1 MKIFKF
7 VVSKLIIFYLNL
19 RGIEVNSQAQI
30 LSVPILKI
38 RGNAKNIQIGK
49 ASILSVFAQSTAA
62 DGEVK
67 LYNESDGSKTAARLI
82 FHGKFG
88 AGDNAVHEFKIP
100 AAGIYASDG
109 IYADVT
115 NVDFLYIIGTF

>member
-1 MKIFKF
+1 MSITSKVRQS
-7 VVSKLIIFYLNL
+7 VVLTGDGQVQKLINGAATDIGSAN
-19 RGIEVNSQAQI
+19 I
-30 LSVPILKI
+30 LSI
-38 RGNAKNIQIGK
+38 
-49 ASILSVFAQSTAA
+49 FAQATAA

-67 LYNESDGSKTAARLI
+67 LYNEVGAAKTASKLI

-88 AGDNAVHEFKIP
+88 TAANHVHEFKIP

-115 NVDFLYIIGTF
+115 NVYFLYIIGTF

>member
-1 MKIFKF
+1 MSITSKVRQS
-7 VVSKLIIFYLNL
+7 VVLTADGQVQKLIA
-19 RGIEVNSQAQI
+19 GSA
-30 LSVPILKI
+30 
-38 RGNAKNIQIGK
+38 ANIGS
-49 ASILSVFAQSTAA
+49 ANILSVFAQASNTDA
-62 DGEVK
+62 EVK
-67 LYNESDGSKTAARLI
+67 LYNEADASKTAGKLI

-100 AAGIYASDG
+100 AAGIYADTG

>member
-1 MKIFKF
+1 MSITSKVKQS
-7 VVSKLIIFYLNL
+7 VVLTADGQVQKLISGVAAN
-19 RGIEVNSQAQI
+19 
-30 LSVPILKI
+30 
-38 RGNAKNIQIGK
+38 IGK
-49 ASILSVFAQSTAA
+49 ASILSVFAQASAA

-67 LYNESDGSKTAARLI
+67 LYNESDDSKTAARLI

-88 AGDNAVHEFKIP
+88 AAANEVHEFKIP